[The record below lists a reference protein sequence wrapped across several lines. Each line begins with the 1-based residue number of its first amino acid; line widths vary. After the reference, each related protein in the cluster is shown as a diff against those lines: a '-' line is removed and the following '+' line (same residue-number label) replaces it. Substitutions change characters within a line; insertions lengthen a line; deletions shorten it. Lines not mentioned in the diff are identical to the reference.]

1 MSRRQQVVWG
11 TTVMACAFLLL
22 AAVANAQPPKPKPK
36 TGRPGDRPARGGMP
50 AISEI
55 LKRFDANGDGQ
66 LTKDELPEQAAERI
80 MRADANGD
88 GAVTKEELEE
98 IRKRFAGGQRGGAGG
113 RGMFDPEQ
121 LFKRLDANGDGKLSK
136 DELPE
141 RFGQRIMQADADKD
155 GFVTKEEFAEVAK
168 RMAGGRGGPGG
179 PPDVSPLFDRADKNG
194 DGKLTKDELP
204 GPLAERL
211 MKADADGD
219 GAVTKA
225 ELEEARKKAG
235 GRPGPGPG
243 GRGGFDPAQ
252 MFKRM
257 DRNGDGK
264 VGLDELPARM
274 AERLKAADADGDGFI
289 SKEEFEKARRDFGGR
304 GARKPKPVD
313 R

>member
-11 TTVMACAFLLL
+11 TAVSACAFLLM
-22 AAVANAQPPKPKPK
+22 AAVANAQPPKQKP
-36 TGRPGDRPARGGMP
+36 GRPGDGPARGGMP
-50 AISEI
+50 PVAEI
-55 LKRFDANGDGQ
+55 LKRFDANNDGK
-66 LTKDELPEQAAERI
+66 LTKDELPQQAAERI
-80 MRADANGD
+80 MRADANSD
-88 GAVTKEELEE
+88 GAVTKQELEE
-98 IRKRFAGGQRGGAGG
+98 VRKRFAGGQRGGGEG
-113 RGMFDPEQ
+113 RGMPDPEQ

-141 RFGQRIMQADADKD
+141 RFGQRILQADANKD
-155 GFVTKEEFAEVAK
+155 GVVTKEEFAEVAK
-168 RMAGGRGGPGG
+168 RMGGGRGGPQGK
-179 PPDVSPLFDRADKNG
+179 PDAAQLFERADKNG

-235 GRPGPGPG
+235 GRPGPDAG
-243 GRGGFDPAQ
+243 GRGGFDPGQ
-252 MFKRM
+252 MFQRL

-264 VGLDELPARM
+264 VGVDELPERM
-274 AERLKAADADGDGFI
+274 AERLKGADADGDGAI
-289 SKEEFEKARRDFGGR
+289 SKEEFEKARKNFGGR
-304 GARKPKPVD
+304 GARKPTD

>member
-1 MSRRQQVVWG
+1 MSQRQQVVWG
-11 TTVMACAFLLL
+11 STVFACVCLLL
-22 AAVANAQPPKPKPK
+22 AAVANAQPPKQKPKP
-36 TGRPGDRPARGGMP
+36 GRPGEGQGRGGMP
-50 AISEI
+50 SAEQIFQ
-55 LKRFDANGDGQ
+55 RFDANSDGK
-66 LTKDELPEQAAERI
+66 LTKDELPQQAADRI
-80 MRADANGD
+80 MRADTNGD

-98 IRKRFAGGQRGGAGG
+98 VRKRLGGGQRGGG
-113 RGMFDPEQ
+113 RGMPNPEE

-141 RFGQRIMQADADKD
+141 RFGQRIMQADANKD
-155 GFVTKEEFAEVAK
+155 GTVTKEEFAEVAK
-168 RMAGGRGGPGG
+168 RMGGGRGGPGG
-179 PPDVSPLFDRADKNG
+179 QPDPAQLFARADKNG

-235 GRPGPGPG
+235 GRPRPDAG

-252 MFKRM
+252 MFKRL

-264 VGLDELPARM
+264 VGLDELPERM
-274 AERLKAADADGDGFI
+274 AERLKGADTDGDGAI
-289 SKEEFEKARRDFGGR
+289 SKEEFEQARKNLGGR
-304 GARKPKPVD
+304 GGRKPKPSD
-313 R
+313 P